1 MPPPSTPH
9 LQHASANT
17 LAHWVVVL
25 MGWVWLGEQGQR
37 LGWSSASGVLAVAL
51 WWTLRIVFG
60 QVVAG
65 VRWPRRAPLAL
76 GLATAGGVLLMGQ
89 ASAAWLLAVAVP
101 WALWSVSLEA
111 TRPQPFTGGAPLVAA
126 GLTWAAVF
134 LPLPGAW
141 PGLGVALVLLAA
153 ALVSKPAPAT
163 PPGAPTVDA
172 LPQTAMGLM
181 MGSLWLGSAWCGGL
195 GAGVTNAHSIGLH
208 LLLMTALPSLC
219 PAAPHSPP
227 ARQWLAMAVVL
238 AACTALWA
246 GDQRLHNLT
255 GMALLALACALS
267 ARAGHAGGAGWHA
280 SAARATAF
288 LGPVLLIA
296 IGVWSPLLGPQALQ
310 QAYGLLAALALAALV
325 QHAWRELSPRHPR
338 SCW

>member
-1 MPPPSTPH
+1 MLTAPTP
-9 LQHASANT
+9 LRASGST
-17 LAHWVVVL
+17 LAQWVVVL

-89 ASAAWLLAVAVP
+89 ASHAWLLAVAVL
-101 WALWSVSLEA
+101 WALWSASLEA
-111 TRPQPFTGGAPLVAA
+111 TRSQPFTGGAPVVAA
-126 GLTWAAVF
+126 ALTWTAVF
-134 LPLPGAW
+134 FPLPGMW
-141 PGLGVALVLLAA
+141 PGTGVALVLLAA
-153 ALVSKPAPAT
+153 ALVSKPAPT
-163 PPGAPTVDA
+163 IPPGVPAADA

-195 GAGVTNAHSIGLH
+195 GSGATSAHGIGLH
-208 LLLMTALPSLC
+208 LLFMTALPSLWRGLPC
-219 PAAPHSPP
+219 SPP
-227 ARQWLAMAVVL
+227 ARQWFAMAAVL
-238 AACTALWA
+238 AACTVLWA
-246 GDQRLHNLT
+246 GDQRLHNLI
-255 GMALLALACALS
+255 GMALLAQACALS
-267 ARAGHAGGAGWHA
+267 ARAAQAGGVGWHA
-280 SAARATAF
+280 GAARAAAF

-310 QAYGLLAALALAALV
+310 QAYGLLAALALAALM
-325 QHAWRELSPRHPR
+325 QHAWRVLGPRRPR
-338 SCW
+338 RCC